1 LRYKVQTEDFFVEEQ
16 IPLSLGE
23 RGQFA
28 VCRVCKQGVTTL
40 SVRRQMARIPN
51 VHQSAI
57 TFPVL
62 KDKQAIAVQYATVQG
77 QAPKR
82 MAGPGFEAEFLGRTE
97 RPLTPADITANRFTL
112 ILCDLTDAETAT
124 IHTRARQATTFG
136 LPNYFDRQRFG
147 SLSPGR
153 DHIAK
158 LILQRDAEG
167 AVRAYL
173 SHHFVG
179 DPQPV
184 RKFKAFAARH
194 WGDWDTLFDAA
205 PSPSNF
211 RSVLTYLRDHPPTD
225 GDGMAQSA
233 QPDQQAAVEHLPLG
247 LPIAPVEPDRI
258 PLPGP
263 LAGGGAR
270 PSRDRA
276 GSIDAL
282 PHPTQRF
289 RARAPDC
296 TAQPPG
302 QVPRAGFSRRRI
314 CTGEKGRC
322 CSSPRTSP
330 SRRTS
335 PTSFS
340 RANAGLPCPLFCPE
354 EVTRRCWS
362 RRFCFK
368 GMRLARTRDLRRL
381 ASYGCAITSG
391 RKM

>member
-1 LRYKVQTEDFFVEEQ
+1 
-16 IPLSLGE
+16 
-23 RGQFA
+23 
-28 VCRVCKQGVTTL
+28 
-40 SVRRQMARIPN
+40 MARILN
-51 VHQSAI
+51 VRQSAI
-57 TFPVL
+57 TFPAL

-82 MAGPGFEAEFLGRTE
+82 MAGRGFEAEFLGRTE

-112 ILCDLTDAETAT
+112 ILRDLTDAETAT

-211 RSVLTYLRDHPPTD
+211 RSVLTYLRDHPQPTETEWRK
-225 GDGMAQSA
+225 ALNLINRRLLSIYLSAYQSLLWNRIVSRCLA
-233 QPDQQAAVEHLPLG
+233 HWLAAAPAPLEIAREALTLYHTLPDDFERERQIALPSHRARYPGPDLK
-247 LPIAPVEPDRI
+247 PIAARVFDEEGFAINDLKARILKKAYMYRGKRALLLFPQDIALSVDKPDE
-258 PLPGP
+258 L
-263 LAGGGAR
+263 
-270 PSRDRA
+270 
-276 GSIDAL
+276 
-282 PHPTQRF
+282 F
-289 RARAPDC
+289 
-296 TAQPPG
+296 PG
-302 QVPRAGFSRRRI
+302 Q
-314 CTGEKGRC
+314 
-322 CSSPRTSP
+322 
-330 SRRTS
+330 
-335 PTSFS
+335 
-340 RANAGLPCPLFCPE
+340 
-354 EVTRRCWS
+354 
-362 RRFCFK
+362 
-368 GMRLARTRDLRRL
+368 RRL
-381 ASYGCAITSG
+381 TLSFVLPRGSYATLLV
-391 RKM
+391 KALLL